1 MKGAKSMA
9 TEKLEQRMAQMHEAC
24 RTLALRL
31 SELTEEDLAKS
42 TPHSWAPT
50 VGDFLAAIAGHSRDH
65 LQQIARKRA
74 TLGLGPSAAQEAL
87 ADVMAAQGEL
97 EGTLIGLSDEDL
109 DQVPEGES
117 WSVDQV
123 LDHTAGTYG
132 WFLSEIEKAVKA

>member
-1 MKGAKSMA
+1 MA

-50 VGDFLAAIAGHSRDH
+50 VGDFLAAIAG
-65 LQQIARKRA
+65 QIARKRA

-132 WFLSEIEKAVKA
+132 WFLSEI